1 MLVSRESPPKAE
13 SPPFPLFLHW
23 RHWLTAG
30 NESGYIRPSCA
41 FFMSREHNSF
51 QLLSP
56 CKRST
61 AWSPCLRQKARLCF
75 GAVFSFL
82 TAHPPLTVAIDCFL
96 LTRTLTLT
104 PVVVAVDRGARDRG
118 AWVHMPIGCAISGVS
133 HPLPESQSL
142 LLGKGRIF
150 LTSAPRVPF
159 RERWE

>member
-82 TAHPPLTVAIDCFL
+82 TAHPPLTVAIDCFFAYEDFDTDSRCRGSVSGTEEPEFTCL
-96 LTRTLTLT
+96 L
-104 PVVVAVDRGARDRG
+104 VVPSRASPILSLSLSLSFWERD
-118 AWVHMPIGCAISGVS
+118 VY
-133 HPLPESQSL
+133 
-142 LLGKGRIF
+142 F
-150 LTSAPRVPF
+150 
-159 RERWE
+159 

>member
-96 LTRTLTLT
+96 LTRTSTLT
-104 PVVVAVDRGARDRG
+104 PVVVAVCRGQRSLSSHAYWLCHLGRLPSSP
-118 AWVHMPIGCAISGVS
+118 WVSVS
-133 HPLPESQSL
+133 PS
-142 LLGKGRIF
+142 GKGTYIF
-150 LTSAPRVPF
+150 NICT
-159 RERWE
+159 